1 MKTFKVA
8 TISDLQKMAEM
19 LEKGGHT
26 IIYRDNTS
34 FNAFKNGKLARVV
47 KSPGSTKLNRSGDE
61 V

>member
-8 TISDLQKMAEM
+8 TVSDLKKMAEM
-19 LEKGGHT
+19 LEKGGHI
-26 IIYRDNTS
+26 IIYRDSTS

-47 KSPGSTKLNRSGDE
+47 EIADSNYSGDE

>member
-8 TISDLQKMAEM
+8 TVSDLKKMAEM

-47 KSPGSTKLNRSGDE
+47 KIADTTERTRLGDE

>member
-1 MKTFKVA
+1 MRTFEVA
-8 TISDLQKMAEM
+8 TVSDLKKMAEM

-47 KSPGSTKLNRSGDE
+47 RIAGSTKPNRSGDE